1 MITVP
6 RAGLRGKAEAWALP
20 THPHP
25 QDPRAVESK
34 CPFLPLPYPY
44 TLLFPLV
51 RLCCLPSV
59 KHEISPRKDQ
69 HGQALQKTVGRRARK
84 EA

>member
-6 RAGLRGKAEAWALP
+6 RAGLRGKAEVWALP

-25 QDPRAVESK
+25 RDRDPKTVESK
-34 CPFLPLPYPY
+34 CPILPLPNPH

-51 RLCCLPSV
+51 RAVVS
-59 KHEISPRKDQ
+59 
-69 HGQALQKTVGRRARK
+69 LQRSMR
-84 EA
+84 

>member
-25 QDPRAVESK
+25 RDPKAVESK
-34 CPFLPLPYPY
+34 HPFLPLPYPY
-44 TLLFPLV
+44 TLLFPSSWLLV
-51 RLCCLPSV
+51 CL
-59 KHEISPRKDQ
+59 
-69 HGQALQKTVGRRARK
+69 
-84 EA
+84 